1 MNTSKEPLVS
11 IIMPT
16 YNSSKTVLES
26 INSVL
31 NQTYKN
37 WELLITDDCSSDNT
51 IDLISSV
58 KDERVRYFKLSAN
71 GGAGVAR
78 NNSIGQ
84 ATGRYIAFLDSDDL
98 WLPEKLSEQI
108 TFMENNAYPFTYTY
122 YQKLKDGQKGAIIKS
137 PASATYKKLLYSNYI
152 GCLTVVYDQS
162 KLGKHFMPKIRKRQ
176 DMALWLT
183 LLKLTSTAY
192 CLPKCLALYRTDT
205 GMTQNKLTTAKT
217 QWEFYT
223 KSLELPIYS
232 ALIKMTSYTIL
243 GILKKLK

>member
-98 WLPEKLSEQI
+98 WLPEKLSE
-108 TFMENNAYPFTYTY
+108 
-122 YQKLKDGQKGAIIKS
+122 
-137 PASATYKKLLYSNYI
+137 
-152 GCLTVVYDQS
+152 
-162 KLGKHFMPKIRKRQ
+162 
-176 DMALWLT
+176 
-183 LLKLTSTAY
+183 
-192 CLPKCLALYRTDT
+192 
-205 GMTQNKLTTAKT
+205 
-217 QWEFYT
+217 
-223 KSLELPIYS
+223 
-232 ALIKMTSYTIL
+232 
-243 GILKKLK
+243 

>member
-1 MNTSKEPLVS
+1 MGYQQRASS
-11 IIMPT
+11 ID
-16 YNSSKTVLES
+16 YNAHSSKTVLES

-58 KDERVRYFKLSAN
+58 KDERFRYFKLSAN

-78 NNSIGQ
+78 NNSIGH

-122 YQKLKDGQKGAIIKS
+122 YQ
-137 PASATYKKLLYSNYI
+137 KLLYSNYI

-232 ALIKMTSYTIL
+232 APH
-243 GILKKLK
+243 